1 MIELDVR
8 HWEGVPNVVVLG
20 ATVHVPFDGLT
31 ARLELDLADGRRVD
45 VKESMMFDAPRA
57 IAG

>member
-8 HWEGVPNVVVLG
+8 YWEGVPNVVVLG
-20 ATVHVPFDGLT
+20 STVHVPLDGRT
-31 ARLELDLADGRRVD
+31 VRLELDLVRGRRVD